1 MCFMFILCHGHLLF
15 WWVNTLVKYTSYLR
29 QILGLYFWSTF
40 TFVMAATFLGA
51 VMTRTP
57 SEERLDTTSS
67 ALASL
72 GRVYF
77 LEKLLATILLPS
89 SALSSCRPSTQT
101 TPLSTVI
108 LSSSGLYWAVSRL
121 TSILL
126 SSSLVRINSLSMLLN
141 RSGCLS
147 GALREGSIHLRGNI
161 QPSSYRALLS
171 CLARL
176 LASSLL
182 SSLPSSI
189 PGSSMMLF
197 FMQALSRKSSSKR
210 FHMSLLSLNMTS
222 RTLSKSSHDFLK
234 KGSSKKKSLMV
245 TGTLA
250 SPAIFA
256 SLPFA
261 CLVSPC

>member
-1 MCFMFILCHGHLLF
+1 MCLFLLF
-15 WWVNTLVKYTSYLR
+15 DGLILWLYILQWAYLR
-29 QILGLYFWSTF
+29 LIPAFHFWSTF
-40 TFVMAATFLGA
+40 TFVMAAAFFGA

-77 LEKLLATILLPS
+77 LEKLLLTILLPS
-89 SALSSCRPSTQT
+89 SALSSCFPSTQT

-126 SSSLVRINSLSMLLN
+126 SSSLVRINSLSLLLN
-141 RSGCLS
+141 RSSCLS

-171 CLARL
+171 CRARL

-197 FMQALSRKSSSKR
+197 FMQALSLKSSSKR
-210 FHMSLLSLNMTS
+210 FHMSPLSLNMAS
-222 RTLSKSSHDFLK
+222 RTLSKSSHDLLK

-256 SLPFA
+256 CLPFA
-261 CLVSPC
+261 CLVY